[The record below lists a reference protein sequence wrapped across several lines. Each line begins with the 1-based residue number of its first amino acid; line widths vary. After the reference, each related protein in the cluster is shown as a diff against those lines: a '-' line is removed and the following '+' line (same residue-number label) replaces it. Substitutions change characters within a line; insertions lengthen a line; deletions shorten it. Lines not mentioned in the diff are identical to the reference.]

1 MIILIQV
8 HSKGM
13 SGWMQ
18 IKVTELQQLQ
28 NIENLVT

>member
-8 HSKGM
+8 HSKGEEF
-13 SGWMQ
+13 GE
-18 IKVTELQQLQ
+18 VTELQQLQ